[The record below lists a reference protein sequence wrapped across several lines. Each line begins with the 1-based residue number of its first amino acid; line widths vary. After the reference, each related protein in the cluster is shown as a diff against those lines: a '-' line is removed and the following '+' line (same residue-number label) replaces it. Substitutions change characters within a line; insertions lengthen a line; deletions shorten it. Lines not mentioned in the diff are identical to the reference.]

1 MEINEGTVDK
11 VFLLLRDGF
20 RRGYSAFTVAKGST
34 ENPGRRL
41 QLERE
46 EKPQKAPQ
54 AMSTV
59 TYQGKW
65 YISTAFID
73 HLADISTPTAQV
85 FKGYLQL

>member
-20 RRGYSAFTVAKGST
+20 RRGYSAFMVAKGST

-46 EKPQKAPQ
+46 EQP
-54 AMSTV
+54 
-59 TYQGKW
+59 
-65 YISTAFID
+65 
-73 HLADISTPTAQV
+73 
-85 FKGYLQL
+85 